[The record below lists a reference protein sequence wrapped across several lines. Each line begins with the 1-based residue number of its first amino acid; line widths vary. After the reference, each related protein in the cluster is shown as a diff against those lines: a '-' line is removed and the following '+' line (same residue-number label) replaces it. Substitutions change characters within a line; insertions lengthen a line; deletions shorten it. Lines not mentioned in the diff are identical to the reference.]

1 MGFFERQYN
10 KIKEF
15 IKKYDVS
22 LNLGLLSI
30 NKDYQFD
37 PVKLRGRLKLWKIT
51 RTYTKELEDDTFD
64 KEFENKMD
72 KKSTPDQEFIILEGW
87 LDTRIKKILN
97 KFAQDIYVVGE
108 ECIEDLYSLIES
120 DPDVSGLF
128 SDFGAV
134 EKILIELYDMKQ
146 RFSKYLESEGI
157 DDSEVKYFLKTVYIS
172 VKVILSYANMV

>member
-30 NKDYQFD
+30 NKDDQFD
-37 PVKLRGRLKLWKIT
+37 SVKLRGSLKLWKIT
-51 RTYTKELEDDTFD
+51 RTYMKELEDDTFD
-64 KEFENKMD
+64 IEFENKMD
-72 KKSTPDQEFIILEGW
+72 KKSTPNQEFIILEEW
-87 LDTRIKKILN
+87 LDTRIKELLN
-97 KFAQDIYVVGE
+97 NSDQDIYE
-108 ECIEDLYSLIES
+108 DSEKCIEAVYSLIEN

-128 SDFGAV
+128 SAFGAV
-134 EKILIELYDMKQ
+134 EEILMELYDMKQ

-157 DDSEVKYFLKTVYIS
+157 DDSEVEYFLKTVYIS
-172 VKVILSYANMV
+172 VKVILSYANIV